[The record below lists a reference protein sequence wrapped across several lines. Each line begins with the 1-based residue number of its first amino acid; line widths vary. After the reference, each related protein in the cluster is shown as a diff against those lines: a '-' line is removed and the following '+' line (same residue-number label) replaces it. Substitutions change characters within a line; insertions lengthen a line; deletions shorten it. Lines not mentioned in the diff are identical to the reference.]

1 MDLNDSL
8 TFTYSDIPET
18 TRSLDFQQMYR
29 LTWGLKISTSR
40 KGTRDSSRKHGVIVE
55 THNLSNLIT
64 VNVRAGTKWISND
77 EIQSQILTAT
87 ESAVAGS
94 AGGLATI
101 SAGRRIANESGK
113 VDVSGL
119 RQWITAKP
127 ELCQE
132 FQALLH
138 SIKLKEVVEDAIGL
152 VNEDFR

>member
-1 MDLNDSL
+1 MS
-8 TFTYSDIPET
+8 YCPRPSHAAT
-18 TRSLDFQQMYR
+18 T
-29 LTWGLKISTSR
+29 G
-40 KGTRDSSRKHGVIVE
+40 
-55 THNLSNLIT
+55 
-64 VNVRAGTKWISND
+64 ISND

-94 AGGLATI
+94 ASGLATI

-138 SIKLKEVVEDAIGL
+138 SIKFKEVVEEAIGL
-152 VNEDFR
+152 VNEDLR

>member
-1 MDLNDSL
+1 MYTEEEEEVN
-8 TFTYSDIPET
+8 EAVEE
-18 TRSLDFQQMYR
+18 QQV
-29 LTWGLKISTSR
+29 TGLSADVPTHMGAENIYIAEGDAGFIKKTCKCESR
-40 KGTRDSSRKHGVIVE
+40 NKMSYCPRPSHAA
-55 THNLSNLIT
+55 IT
-64 VNVRAGTKWISND
+64 GISND